1 MTTDSNRTRL
11 LVERMYWAHGYT
23 VKDIVNRLRLS
34 EQLVEAI
41 VAQDYVETSIWNEDT
56 GTYTQIRTTRTRS
69 EKPTLRIPEA
79 PTSASRTKEQL
90 IREQLER
97 IAQSAETPLRR
108 QTEES
113 KKNDISRQTQ
123 SYKVYTG

>member
-1 MTTDSNRTRL
+1 MTMNSNRTRL
-11 LVERMYWAHGYT
+11 LVERMYWAHGYP
-23 VKDIVNRLRLS
+23 VKDIVDRLRLS
-34 EQLVEAI
+34 IESVEAV
-41 VAQDYVETSIWNEDT
+41 VAQDYVETDIWNEDT
-56 GTYTQIRTTRTRS
+56 GTYTKVRTKRTRS
-69 EKPTLRIPEA
+69 EKPILSIPEA
-79 PTSASRTKEQL
+79 TPASMTKEQL

-123 SYKVYTG
+123 SY

>member
-1 MTTDSNRTRL
+1 MTVDSNRTRL

-23 VKDIVNRLRLS
+23 VEDIVDRLRLS
-34 EQLVEAI
+34 EKLVEAI
-41 VAQDYVETSIWNEDT
+41 LAQDYVETDIWNEDT
-56 GTYTQIRTTRTRS
+56 GTYTKIRTKRTRS
-69 EKPTLRIPEA
+69 EKPILSIPEA
-79 PTSASRTKEQL
+79 LTSVSRTKEQL

-113 KKNDISRQTQ
+113 KKNDISRQTP
-123 SYKVYTG
+123 SY

>member
-11 LVERMYWAHGYT
+11 LVERMYWDHGYT
-23 VKDIVNRLRLS
+23 VKDIVDRLRLS
-34 EQLVEAI
+34 EKLVEAI
-41 VAQDYVETSIWNEDT
+41 LARDYVETDIWNEDT
-56 GTYTQIRTTRTRS
+56 GTYTQIRTKRTRS
-69 EKPTLRIPEA
+69 EKPILSIPEA
-79 PTSASRTKEQL
+79 LTSASRTKEQL

-97 IAQSAETPLRR
+97 IAQSVETPLRR

-123 SYKVYTG
+123 SY

>member
-23 VKDIVNRLRLS
+23 VEDIVNRLRLS
-34 EQLVEAI
+34 EKLVQAI
-41 VAQDYVETSIWNEDT
+41 VAQDYVETNIWNEDT

-69 EKPTLRIPEA
+69 ERPQLIIPEA
-79 PTSASRTKEQL
+79 LTSASRTKEQL

-113 KKNDISRQTQ
+113 KKNDISRQTP
-123 SYKVYTG
+123 SY

>member
-11 LVERMYWAHGYT
+11 LVERMYWDHGYP

-34 EQLVEAI
+34 EKLVEAI

-56 GTYTQIRTTRTRS
+56 GTYTQIRTKRTRS
-69 EKPTLRIPEA
+69 EKPTLIIPEA
-79 PTSASRTKEQL
+79 LTSASRTKEQL

-108 QTEES
+108 
-113 KKNDISRQTQ
+113 
-123 SYKVYTG
+123 